1 MAALRPALL
10 PRRTSAFLGGLP
22 RGLHR
27 DGKRVPHARRQEGEP
42 RASPRGPGL
51 DNAVRG
57 SYIPGRGMRI
67 GKDGGVHAARA
78 PRVRQL
84 GVPLLQG
91 HAHAPHPRELQVL
104 QRRRDADR
112 RPDARADHAL
122 RADLRHQPGDQALGH
137 HGAAVLRG
145 DTDPL
150 RHHPRLVRHGRAHHE
165 CSMGAEPTSG
175 ECRDRRDSQKGA
187 EEGKEGIPTLHS
199 VCLVLRRELR
209 MGRGLALEGFE
220 DLQRHRPQR
229 RAAHRHVG
237 HGIGLHRDVIR
248 ASLQMTLQT
257 LAMGSGSQFFPK
269 QCLH

>member
-1 MAALRPALL
+1 MDERGDHGEGGAGDAVQGQRARGSLDADDEALTHILRERRAPVVRPGPRDVHRLRAPFHAGHGGMAALRPALL

-122 RADLRHQPGDQALGH
+122 RADLRHQPGGQPLGR

-145 DTDPL
+145 DADPL
-150 RHHPRLVRHGRAHHE
+150 RHHPRLVRHSRALHE
-165 CSMGAEPTSG
+165 DH
-175 ECRDRRDSQKGA
+175 RWA
-187 EEGKEGIPTLHS
+187 EEAFDSCE
-199 VCLVLRRELR
+199 
-209 MGRGLALEGFE
+209 
-220 DLQRHRPQR
+220 
-229 RAAHRHVG
+229 
-237 HGIGLHRDVIR
+237 
-248 ASLQMTLQT
+248 
-257 LAMGSGSQFFPK
+257 
-269 QCLH
+269 